1 MFLIIFILLFERL
14 LSEYYITNYT
24 TSITITG
31 LSCQVPN
38 FNKTD
43 CAPSGHTNPTS
54 CEQSG
59 CCYEA
64 ILYDTTIP
72 WCFYGVSIPT
82 TIITT
87 IPTTLITTIINIPT
101 QELNNNNNSV
111 FINKCS
117 YKLELGSYEFYY
129 CNNED
134 VLDNLNLFIK
144 EYPNDGEN
152 IIFKLENNYI
162 LQLTNE
168 EYELNCLNGK
178 NENKYNLSII
188 ELNKC
193 QKLLKEAY
201 NINENKSLIILKYE
215 KLTNNSYEKNV
226 EYEVYSPST
235 KRKLNLNIC
244 KNVKIDINI
253 PSKLDEN
260 NLFKYNSSSE
270 YYNDICFPHT
280 TKDNTDII
288 INDRRKEYIDNNM
301 ILCEQDCEY
310 NGYDIDNKNIKC
322 ECNVKIKFELTTDI
336 NIEIDKNELIN
347 RFKNI
352 ENLTNILVIKCYKL
366 FFCKDGLIKNIG
378 SYILLI
384 IIVINIILLIL
395 YFKKGNKEMNYIVKA
410 VVKSKKDTKDISKND
425 KIISEEKTK
434 NKNKKN
440 VKFKRN
446 SVTVINKNNNL
457 NIIGNNNNEEE
468 KRNKDNK
475 PNKRQS
481 VIIPKNPPKIKKQ
494 I

>member
-24 TSITITG
+24 TSITTTG
-31 LSCQVPN
+31 LSCQVPH

-117 YKLELGSYEFYY
+117 YKLELDSYEFYN

-134 VLDNLNLFIK
+134 ILDNLNLFIK

-193 QKLLKEAY
+193 QKLLKEVY
-201 NINENKSLIILKYE
+201 NINENKSLI
-215 KLTNNSYEKNV
+215 
-226 EYEVYSPST
+226 
-235 KRKLNLNIC
+235 
-244 KNVKIDINI
+244 
-253 PSKLDEN
+253 
-260 NLFKYNSSSE
+260 
-270 YYNDICFPHT
+270 
-280 TKDNTDII
+280 
-288 INDRRKEYIDNNM
+288 
-301 ILCEQDCEY
+301 
-310 NGYDIDNKNIKC
+310 
-322 ECNVKIKFELTTDI
+322 
-336 NIEIDKNELIN
+336 
-347 RFKNI
+347 
-352 ENLTNILVIKCYKL
+352 
-366 FFCKDGLIKNIG
+366 
-378 SYILLI
+378 
-384 IIVINIILLIL
+384 
-395 YFKKGNKEMNYIVKA
+395 
-410 VVKSKKDTKDISKND
+410 
-425 KIISEEKTK
+425 
-434 NKNKKN
+434 
-440 VKFKRN
+440 
-446 SVTVINKNNNL
+446 
-457 NIIGNNNNEEE
+457 
-468 KRNKDNK
+468 
-475 PNKRQS
+475 
-481 VIIPKNPPKIKKQ
+481 
-494 I
+494 